1 MNRKENLEIL
11 IIENAE
17 QRVGNIRKILAS
29 EGVNSRLIRIYKQEK
44 LPSLKKHEAI
54 IVSGGPMGVYE
65 LHKPEYNY
73 ILEECDFLNEAIN
86 QGKAILGVCFGHQL
100 LAHILSADV
109 ERCEELAE
117 IGWSK
122 IRLNSQGE
130 KDPLFKRF
138 SPEFVSFQYHYD
150 QIIELPA
157 ELINLGSSSKC
168 PVQAFRYK
176 SQPVW
181 GVQFH
186 PEISPQQ
193 AKKILLA
200 RRGKLEEIG
209 IDVFLTINRGMELGK
224 NPGEQIFYNFIK
236 AIRE

>member
-1 MNRKENLEIL
+1 MNKKENLEIL

-17 QRVGNIRKILAS
+17 QRVGNIREILTK
-29 EGVNSRLIRIYKQEK
+29 EGIKSKLIRVYKQEK
-44 LPSLKKHEAI
+44 LPPLKRHEAI

-73 ILEECDFLNEAIN
+73 IIEECDFLNEAIN

-100 LAHILSADV
+100 LAHILGADV
-109 ERCEELAE
+109 ERCEKLAE

-122 IRLNSQGE
+122 ITLNPIGT
-130 KDPLFKRF
+130 KDPLFQGF
-138 SPEFVSFQYHYD
+138 PPEFESFQYHYD

-157 ELINLGSSSKC
+157 ELISLGSSPKC

-200 RRGKLEEIG
+200 RRGKLEEMG
-209 IDVFLTINRGMELGK
+209 IDVFLTINRGMELNK
-224 NPGEQIFYNFIK
+224 NRGEQIFYNFIK